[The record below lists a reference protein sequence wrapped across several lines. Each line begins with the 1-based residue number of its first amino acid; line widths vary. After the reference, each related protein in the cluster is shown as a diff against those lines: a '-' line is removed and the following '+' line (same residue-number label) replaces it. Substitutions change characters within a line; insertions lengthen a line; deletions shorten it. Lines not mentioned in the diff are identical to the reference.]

1 MKKLLLILL
10 ASLFILAGCDATE
23 SIDTPKADIYNL
35 EIGKFPG
42 EKYTT
47 FLASFTNEASG
58 KVISDSYDPLKN
70 NPGEQPYFLQYSNQ
84 NIDKYTFT
92 YNNKECYGYSADK
105 SAGYLEFFND
115 FCPYFLLKYV
125 KIPNEEVDFYDVYVW
140 GDNGNVRSLLFDET
154 LKGDGDLSE
163 ETLIGKAN
171 EIASR
176 YIDITKY
183 EVKYDEKTRE
193 VRYEQKIGELYLAEP
208 HAVIFMKNGMPKEF
222 RFSRVDADYKL
233 NYDIEAVKRSVREI
247 IVNRGLD
254 DDYEN
259 GSLVVK
265 EIVICKYDVPVAISE
280 AVSNG
285 ITYTFYTKL
294 CD

>member
-10 ASLFILAGCDATE
+10 AALFIFVGCEATPPE
-23 SIDTPKADIYNL
+23 QDKTSISDL

-47 FLASFTNEASG
+47 YFATHSKNNRYIT
-58 KVISDSYDPLKN
+58 DDYDPLKN
-70 NPGEQPYFLQYSNQ
+70 SSTEQPYQLQYANQ
-84 NIDKYTFT
+84 YINKYTFT
-92 YNNKECYGYSADK
+92 FNNNEWYGYSADK

-125 KIPNEEVDFYDVYVW
+125 NSPGEDVNFCDVYVW
-140 GDNGNVRSLLFDET
+140 GDNGNVRSLLFDES

-163 ETLIGKAN
+163 ETMIRKAN

-183 EVKYDEKTRE
+183 EVKYDEEIRE

-233 NYDIEAVKRSVREI
+233 NYDIESVKSAVREI
-247 IVNRGLD
+247 MVNRGLD
-254 DDYEN
+254 DRYEN